1 MVSRVWAFLRQAD
14 WLLLFAAGTLL
25 SFGLAAL
32 YSITLANQDPTL
44 DLVKK
49 QLLAIA
55 LGALLFLFVVV
66 YDYRFLRSYSFLI
79 YGASVLSLVA
89 VLFFG
94 TEIRGTTGWF
104 SLGGFHFQPVEFAK
118 LALIIILA
126 HYFSDRARRDLGW
139 RECAESGILALV
151 PVGLTLLQPDLGSA
165 MLLIG
170 TWGVFVMFAGIK
182 KRVLLVFV
190 LLGILGAVIGWQFL
204 APYQKARL
212 TVFID
217 PSSDAQ
223 GKGYNVRQAII
234 AVGSGEWF
242 GTGLGF
248 GSQSQLKFIPES
260 QTDFIFAVIAEEL
273 GFVGVLFVL
282 AAAFLLCQRILYHA
296 SKTRDDF
303 TSYLLIGI
311 GTMLFLQFC
320 VNLGMNLKLLPVTGL
335 ALPLVSYGGSSL
347 ILTLLMLGIVEGAA
361 MRSSGTRV
369 VLART

>member
-1 MVSRVWAFLRQAD
+1 MA
-14 WLLLFAAGTLL
+14 
-25 SFGLAAL
+25 FGLAAL
-32 YSITLANQDPTL
+32 YSISLANQDPTL

-55 LGALLFLFVVV
+55 IGAVLFLLVVLS
-66 YDYRFLRSYSFLI
+66 DYRFVRSYSFLI
-79 YGASVLSLVA
+79 YGASVLSLVG

-104 SLGGFHFQPVEFAK
+104 SFGGFHFQPVEFAK
-118 LALIIILA
+118 LALVIILA

-139 RECAESGILALV
+139 RECAESGALALA

-165 MLLIG
+165 LLLIG
-170 TWGVFVMFAGIK
+170 TWAVFVMFAGIK
-182 KRVLLVFV
+182 KRVLLLFII
-190 LLGILGAVIGWQFL
+190 LGILGAIVGWQFL

-217 PSSDAQ
+217 PASDAQ
-223 GKGYNVRQAII
+223 GKGYNVHQAII

-282 AAAFLLCQRILYHA
+282 AASFLLFQRILRHA
-296 SKTRDDF
+296 SRTHDDF
-303 TSYLLIGI
+303 TSYLLVGI
-311 GTMLFLQFC
+311 DAMLFLQFC
-320 VNLGMNLKLLPVTGL
+320 VNVGMNLKLMPVTGI
-335 ALPLVSYGGSSL
+335 ALPLVSYGGSSVV
-347 ILTLLMLGIVEGAA
+347 LTIVMLGIVEGAA
-361 MRSSGTRV
+361 AQSSGSRAI
-369 VLART
+369 LARNRGVV